1 MGRKLE
7 QDALEKAMAE
17 LEELEKSQDDDDG
30 IDEMIKALEEE
41 IGDLNKSDDEED
53 GDGESGED
61 GEDGGDDEG
70 EDEDGEDGED
80 GEDVNKSED
89 NEEFTEELIKAS
101 EAYASLEKSVSEGI
115 GEVNTEVSELKKS
128 MSSLLALNVK
138 QAKVIGSLFKAV
150 KEMGAAPIGRS
161 RTELGLGGSRNK
173 EEMEKSVPEITELL
187 LKAVQE
193 NKIDAHY
200 LSMYGTYKTTDV
212 LPDEVKT
219 AIGI

>member
-1 MGRKLE
+1 MERKLE

-17 LEELEKSQDDDDG
+17 LDELEKSQDDDDG
-30 IDEMIKALEEE
+30 IDEIIKALEEE
-41 IGDLNKSDDEED
+41 IGDLNKSEDKED
-53 GDGESGED
+53 GDGES
-61 GEDGGDDEG
+61 
-70 EDEDGEDGED
+70 DEDGEDGED
-80 GEDVNKSED
+80 EDEDGEPVNKSED

-138 QAKVIGSLFKAV
+138 QAKVLGSLFKAM
-150 KEMGAAPIGRS
+150 KEMGAAPVGRS
-161 RTELGLGGSRNK
+161 RTELGLGGSRSK
-173 EEMEKSVPEITELL
+173 EAMEKSVPEISELL

-200 LSMYGTYKTTDV
+200 LSIYGTYKTTDV
-212 LPDEVKT
+212 LPNEVKT

>member
-1 MGRKLE
+1 MERKLE

-17 LEELEKSQDDDDG
+17 LDELEKSQDDDDG
-30 IDEMIKALEEE
+30 IDEMLKALEEE
-41 IGDLNKSDDEED
+41 IGDLAKSEDEDE
-53 GDGESGED
+53 GDGED
-61 GEDGGDDEG
+61 GEDEDGEDDEG
-70 EDEDGEDGED
+70 EDEDDEP
-80 GEDVNKSED
+80 VNKSE
-89 NEEFTEELIKAS
+89 NTEEFTEELIKAS

-138 QAKVIGSLFKAV
+138 QAKVLGSLFKAM
-150 KEMGAAPIGRS
+150 KEMGAAPVGRS
-161 RTELGLGGSRNK
+161 RTELGLGGSRSK
-173 EEMEKSVPEITELL
+173 EAMEKSVPEISELL

-200 LSMYGTYKTTDV
+200 LSIYGTYKTTDV
-212 LPDEVKT
+212 LPNEVKT